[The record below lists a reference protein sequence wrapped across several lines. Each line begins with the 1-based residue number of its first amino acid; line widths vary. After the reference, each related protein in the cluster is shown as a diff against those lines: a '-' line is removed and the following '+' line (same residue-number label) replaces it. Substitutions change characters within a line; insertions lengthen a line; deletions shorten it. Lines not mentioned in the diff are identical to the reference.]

1 MVYICFN
8 LIGNI
13 RNYCILPVRRFGF
26 FFREEELYPSLPL
39 GFRCFLMFLFFYLLH
54 KCRTF
59 FYLHNREMRNSSIT
73 MQSISLFPFF
83 GISKELAFYRKII
96 FLYSCIA
103 FCHQRKASSLSSA
116 IISFLLLDLTISKS
130 LGIDPVLS
138 IPLILWLWLVFASKK
153 LL

>member
-83 GISKELAFYRKII
+83 GISKELAFYRKTIS
-96 FLYSCIA
+96 LYSCIA
-103 FCHQRKASSLSSA
+103 FRHQRKAGSLGSV
-116 IISFLLLDLTISKS
+116 IVFLLLYIVIAMLLRIDSISA
-130 LGIDPVLS
+130 
-138 IPLILWLWLVFASKK
+138 IPLIFRLSLVFPGKK